1 MNSAIKVLIVGGGQ
15 IGSRHLQGALKSTHR
30 LSITIVDPSLSSLEL
45 SKSRAQSTMLGHPSS
60 TIKYSQELPKNK
72 NFNICIISTNAN
84 VRAKITRDLLVSC
97 QIKHIIF
104 EKVLFQKD
112 TDYENISKL
121 IDEKNIRAWV
131 NCPHRT
137 YFFYEEIK
145 STLDNRKAIEMS
157 VSGSSWGMACNTI
170 HYIDLFSYLVN
181 CSDLKIVK
189 TKFSDNIL
197 KSKRSKKFYEV
208 NGLMEF
214 KTGIHSLKIF
224 CEHKE
229 NKSLN
234 IKIKN
239 KNIELFFNTDKGIL
253 QSNIDGLIKTKNQNF
268 PHQSDLT
275 EKLINN
281 LIDKNKCG
289 LTIYKESCKYHYLL
303 LSVIRSHLSKI
314 LRTQLIE
321 CPIT

>member
-121 IDEKNIRAWV
+121 IDEKKIIAWV

-137 YFFYEEIK
+137 YFFYQEIK

-189 TKFSDNIL
+189 TNFSDNIL

-224 CEHKE
+224 CQHKE
-229 NKSLN
+229 DKSLH

-239 KNIELFFNTDKGIL
+239 KNIEHFFKEDKGIL
-253 QSNIDGLIKTKNQNF
+253 QSKVNGLIEIKNQNL
-268 PHQSDLT
+268 PYQSDLT

-281 LIDKNKCG
+281 LIDKNKCD
-289 LTIYKESCKYHYLL
+289 LTIYKESRIYHHLL
-303 LSVIRSHLSKI
+303 LSAIKPHLSKI
-314 LRTQLIE
+314 LKKKLIE